1 MCVKS
6 LFYFS
11 SLLNDCQGKARHN
24 AKSHSPAPIYEEMKS
39 PSQKEAP
46 LRLKDM
52 GCSEYRDSP
61 AKRSSS
67 ENHYESPRAALNSI
81 RT

>member
-6 LFYFS
+6 LFDFS
-11 SLLNDCQGKARHN
+11 SSLNDCQGKARHN

-39 PSQKEAP
+39 PGQKEAP
-46 LRLKDM
+46 LRLKDI
-52 GCSEYRDSP
+52 GCSEYRDNP

-67 ENHYESPRAALNSI
+67 ENHYETPRAALNSI